1 MDLHRWLANRLNRP
15 PDISGLVLVFKCLA
29 TGIAILLLMVPLVW
43 LFPSQRHN
51 AITIAP
57 VLVGLGVGFVYG
69 CSGGPAAWLFG
80 FAVIFF
86 RVIWRDNRPLSSNM
100 VYFVLYLGVYYI
112 GFGLSYLARCRRHV
126 QPGRNS

>member
-80 FAVIFF
+80 FAVIF
-86 RVIWRDNRPLSSNM
+86 RAAIWHKGQPFIRNLEY
-100 VYFVLYLGVYYI
+100 VVLYVTVSYV
-112 GFGLSYLARCRRHV
+112 GFALSYLVGCRRRV
-126 QPGRNS
+126 QPDRDS